1 MAHYFNIMTI
11 EENFLTLEDAKLAIE
26 KLKSY
31 CWPVYREGE
40 DVDEYVKN
48 IFDII
53 TSEFGKY
60 PNFLLPLKPKNF
72 NFRIFRVREVSD
84 SVNLNLFKEHSYP
97 PASVAKLGRCNF
109 PKFPVFYG
117 STNPITALAE
127 TTRTENT
134 LGRRYC
140 ISSWEIIKT
149 NQTFIFESFLQT
161 SLHPKNVFDLLA
173 KMLVEK
179 IEEQFKELPQSQK
192 LGILEF
198 LKFTDNQFI
207 NDNNYSISASLA
219 HRRIYGKHNM
229 CTDILMY
236 PSIQTG
242 KQGVNLAINP
252 NFVDNHM
259 RVNRFY
265 IVEPQSY
272 NHEKGSYN
280 ITIHKYGEIK
290 KNVIFWKNLDMKDKL
305 YQKYINLDFKDSF
318 GPDKKL
324 TFTHNEP

>member
-1 MAHYFNIMTI
+1 MNI
-11 EENFLTLEDAKLAIE
+11 EETFLTFEEAKSAIE
-26 KLKSY
+26 KLKS
-31 CWPVYREGE
+31 CSWPEFKE
-40 DVDEYVKN
+40 DDDVDEYVKS
-48 IFDII
+48 IFEII
-53 TSEFGKY
+53 TSEFKKY
-60 PNFLLPLKPKNF
+60 PNFLLPLKPKDF
-72 NFRIFRVREVSD
+72 NFGIFRVREVSTN
-84 SVNLNLFKEHSYP
+84 VNLNLFKEHSYP
-97 PASVAKLGRCNF
+97 PPSVTKLGRCNF

-134 LGRRYC
+134 LGRKFC

-149 NQTFIFESFLQT
+149 NQTFVFESFLQT
-161 SLHPKNVFDLLA
+161 SLHPKNMFDLLA

-179 IEEQFKELPQSQK
+179 IDEPLKELPQSQK
-192 LGILEF
+192 LGMLEF
-198 LKFTDNQFI
+198 LKFTDDQFI
-207 NDNNYSISASLA
+207 NDKNYNISASFA

-252 NFVDNHM
+252 NFVENHM
-259 RVNRFY
+259 RIKRFY

-290 KNVIFWKNLDMKDKL
+290 KNVIFWKNLDPKDKL
-305 YQKYINLDFKDSF
+305 YQKYIKLDFKDSF
-318 GPDKKL
+318 GQKKKL
-324 TFTHNEP
+324 TFTHKEP